1 MADFYADENFRLPV
15 TVCLRALGHN
25 VLTAQEAGRAGT
37 AVSDEEVLADALALR
52 RILLTQNRRDFKRLH
67 RRGQPHCGIVLCTYD
82 RDAQALAKRISGAIV
97 RRTTAERLLVSI
109 TRPNPSQT
117 SGKKP
122 PGG

>member
-1 MADFYADENFRLPV
+1 MADFYADENFRFPV

-25 VLTAQEAGRAGT
+25 VLTAQEAGRART
-37 AVSDEEVLADALALR
+37 AVSDEEVLADAMASR

-82 RDAQALAKRISGAIV
+82 RDAQALAQRISDAIV
-97 RRTTAERLLVSI
+97 PGSTAQRWLVSI

-117 SGKKP
+117 SGEFP
-122 PGG
+122 SGG